1 MRAYFTKHPS
11 SVGESYFQ
19 HMRHAL
25 SFSGMMA
32 VGTLC
37 CLVHALLPFL
47 FEKTGSR
54 IISNLYD
61 RMLVNRAK
69 LTADQTYRPNVTVE
83 IGR

>member
-1 MRAYFTKHPS
+1 MRAYFTNHLS

-47 FEKTGSR
+47 FEKTGSQ

-61 RMLVNRAK
+61 RMLVNRTK
-69 LTADQTYRPNVTVE
+69 QTAEPAYRPGVSVE
-83 IGR
+83 TSR